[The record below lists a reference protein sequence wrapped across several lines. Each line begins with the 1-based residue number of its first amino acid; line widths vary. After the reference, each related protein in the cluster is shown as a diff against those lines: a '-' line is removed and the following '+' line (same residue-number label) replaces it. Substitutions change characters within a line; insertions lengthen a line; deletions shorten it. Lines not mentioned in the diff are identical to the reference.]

1 MNALL
6 SLEPRMA
13 SDDTIE
19 PEIDFADHRD
29 ELHGLAARCEV
40 GTTTY
45 HCENTTRICV
55 A

>member
-6 SLEPRMA
+6 TLEPRAA
-13 SDDTIE
+13 SDDTIGPDIE
-19 PEIDFADHRD
+19 FTDHRD
-29 ELHGLAARCEV
+29 ELHGLPVRCEV